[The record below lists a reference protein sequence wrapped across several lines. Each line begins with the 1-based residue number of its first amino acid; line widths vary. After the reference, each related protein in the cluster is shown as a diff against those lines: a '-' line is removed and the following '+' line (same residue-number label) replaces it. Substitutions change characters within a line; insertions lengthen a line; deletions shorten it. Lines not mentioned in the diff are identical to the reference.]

1 MIYLDYN
8 ATTPLCDAARE
19 AMLPYLGGKFGNPSS
34 VHAAGREARAAID
47 NARDK
52 IAALLHAKPGE
63 IIFTGGATESCN
75 LGVLGLARSASA
87 GGLPGVPS
95 AKPGHII
102 SNKAEHHA
110 VLHAVEHLEDREGFE
125 VTWLNVSKTGMVD
138 LDQLADSIRPDTKL
152 VSIMTANNETGVIQP
167 MREISRICRERG
179 VLLHSD
185 MVQAFGKIPV
195 IPSEV
200 ENGAAGKAATWTGR
214 PEAERTGSERIKPRE
229 NIETLTQRD
238 PSIPKAFGTQD
249 DLGSL
254 VDCASFAAHKFYGPK
269 GTGFLFLRSGL
280 PIEPLMFG
288 GAHENQRR
296 PGTENVAGV
305 AGMAAAA
312 EWVLRNADGER
323 QRQAQLRD
331 DFWTRIAKLFPDA
344 QQNGDPAHRLANTLN
359 ASFIGVDSETML
371 MALDLEGVCASSGS
385 ACMVG
390 SVRASHVLLAMGLPM
405 ESARSAIR
413 FSLGRPTTAE
423 EIAGAADALEQIAK
437 RTKDAREYALA

>member
-19 AMLPYLGGKFGNPSS
+19 AMLPYLNRHFGNPSS

-47 NARDK
+47 DGRDK
-52 IAALLHAKPGE
+52 LASLLHTKPSE
-63 IIFTGGATESCN
+63 IIFTSGATESCN
-75 LGVLGLARSASA
+75 LAVLGLARSASPR
-87 GGLPGVPS
+87 G
-95 AKPGHII
+95 GHII

-110 VLHAVEHLEDREGFE
+110 VLNAVEYLEKRENFE
-125 VTWLNVSKTGMVD
+125 VTWLNVSKDGMVD

-185 MVQAFGKIPV
+185 MVQAFGKLEIDV
-195 IPSEV
+195 
-200 ENGAAGKAATWTGR
+200 
-214 PEAERTGSERIKPRE
+214 
-229 NIETLTQRD
+229 
-238 PSIPKAFGTQD
+238 
-249 DLGSL
+249 SL
-254 VDCASFAAHKFYGPK
+254 VDAGSFAAHKFYGPK
-269 GTGFLFLRSGL
+269 GSGFLFLRSGL
-280 PIEPLMFG
+280 PIQPIMFG
-288 GAHENQRR
+288 GAHENERR
-296 PGTENVAGV
+296 PGTENVAGI

-312 EWVLRNADGER
+312 DWVLRDARTEP
-323 QRQAQLRD
+323 QREAQLRD
-331 DFWTRIAKLFPDA
+331 ELWRRIANVFPDP
-344 QQNGDPAHRLANTLN
+344 QQNGDRAHRLDNTLN
-359 ASFIGVDSETML
+359 TSFIGTDSETML

-405 ESARSAIR
+405 ERARSAIR
-413 FSLGRPTTAE
+413 FSLGRWTTAE
-423 EIAGAADALEQIAK
+423 EIANAADVLERIAK

>member
-19 AMLPYLGGKFGNPSS
+19 AMLPYLNRLFGNPSS

-47 NARDK
+47 DARDN

-75 LGVLGLARSASA
+75 LGVLGLARSASSR
-87 GGLPGVPS
+87 G
-95 AKPGHII
+95 GHII

-110 VLHAVEHLEDREGFE
+110 VLNAVEHLEDREGFE
-125 VTWLNVSKTGMVD
+125 VTWLNVSKDGMVD

-152 VSIMTANNETGVIQP
+152 VSIMTANNETGVVQP
-167 MREISRICRERG
+167 MREISRICRDRR

-185 MVQAFGKIPV
+185 IVQAFGKIPV

-200 ENGAAGKAATWTGR
+200 GGA
-214 PEAERTGSERIKPRE
+214 RE
-229 NIETLTQRD
+229 NAEKVTHRN
-238 PSIPKAFGTQD
+238 PSPPLGFAQD
-249 DLGSL
+249 DLTSL
-254 VDCASFAAHKFYGPK
+254 VDAGSFAAHKFYGPK

-280 PIEPLMFG
+280 PIQPLMFG
-288 GAHENQRR
+288 GAHESQRR

-312 EWVLRNADGER
+312 EWVLRDADAER
-323 QRQAQLRD
+323 QRQTQLRD
-331 DFWTRIAKLFPDA
+331 DFWARIAKLFPDA
-344 QQNGDPAHRLANTLN
+344 QQNGDPVHRLANTLN
-359 ASFIGVDSETML
+359 VSFVGVDSETML

-413 FSLGRPTTAE
+413 FSLGRRTTAE
-423 EIAGAADALEQIAK
+423 EIANAAGALEQIAK

>member
-1 MIYLDYN
+1 MLRVSQRRGYSVAKGFDYEYEEEEQLMIYLDYN

-19 AMLPYLGGKFGNPSS
+19 AMLPYLERHFGNPSS

-52 IAALLHAKPGE
+52 LGALLRAKPGE

-75 LGVLGLARSASA
+75 LAVLGLARSSSSR
-87 GGLPGVPS
+87 G
-95 AKPGHII
+95 GHII

-110 VLHAVEHLEDREGFE
+110 VLHPLEHLEQHEGFE
-125 VTWLNVSKTGMVD
+125 VTWLNVFENGMVD
-138 LDQLADSIRPDTKL
+138 LDQLAHSIRPDTRL

-167 MREISRICRERG
+167 MREISQICRDRG

-185 MVQAFGKIPV
+185 MVQAFGKTDV
-195 IPSEV
+195 DV
-200 ENGAAGKAATWTGR
+200 
-214 PEAERTGSERIKPRE
+214 
-229 NIETLTQRD
+229 
-238 PSIPKAFGTQD
+238 
-249 DLGSL
+249 SL
-254 VDCASFAAHKFYGPK
+254 VDVASFAAHKFYGPK
-269 GTGFLFLRSGL
+269 GTGFLCLRAGL
-280 PIEPLMFG
+280 PIQPIMFG

-296 PGTENVAGV
+296 PGTENVAGI

-312 EWVLRNADGER
+312 EWILRDRETEQER
-323 QRQAQLRD
+323 RAQLRD
-331 DFWTRIAKLFPDA
+331 QLWRSIVDVFPDA
-344 QQNGDPAHRLANTLN
+344 QQNGDPTHRLANTLN

-371 MALDLEGVCASSGS
+371 MALDLEGICASSGS

-405 ESARSAIR
+405 ERARSAIR
-413 FSLGRPTTAE
+413 LSLGKWTTAK
-423 EIAGAADALEQIAK
+423 EIADAGDALDRIAK

>member
-19 AMLPYLGGKFGNPSS
+19 AMLPYLGRYFGNPSS

-52 IAALLHAKPGE
+52 LGALLRAKPGE

-75 LGVLGLARSASA
+75 LAVLGLARSSSSR
-87 GGLPGVPS
+87 G
-95 AKPGHII
+95 GHII

-110 VLHAVEHLEDREGFE
+110 VLHPLEHLEQHEGFE
-125 VTWLNVSKTGMVD
+125 VTWLNVSESGMVD
-138 LDQLADSIRPDTKL
+138 LDQLADSIRPDTRL

-167 MREISRICRERG
+167 MREISQICRDRG

-185 MVQAFGKIPV
+185 MVQAFGK
-195 IPSEV
+195 
-200 ENGAAGKAATWTGR
+200 T
-214 PEAERTGSERIKPRE
+214 
-229 NIETLTQRD
+229 D
-238 PSIPKAFGTQD
+238 
-249 DLGSL
+249 
-254 VDCASFAAHKFYGPK
+254 VDVSFVDVASFAAHKFYGPK
-269 GTGFLFLRSGL
+269 GTGFLCLRAGL
-280 PIEPLMFG
+280 PIQPIMFG

-296 PGTENVAGV
+296 PGTENVAGI

-312 EWVLRNADGER
+312 EWILHDRETEQER
-323 QRQAQLRD
+323 RAQLRD
-331 DFWTRIAKLFPDA
+331 QLWRSIVDAFSDA
-344 QQNGDPAHRLANTLN
+344 QQNGDPAHRLTNTLN

-371 MALDLEGVCASSGS
+371 MALDLEGICASSGS

-405 ESARSAIR
+405 ERARSAIR
-413 FSLGRPTTAE
+413 LSLGKWTTAE
-423 EIAGAADALEQIAK
+423 EIAATGDALDRIAK

>member
-19 AMLPYLGGKFGNPSS
+19 AMLPFLNRHFGNPSS
-34 VHAAGREARAAID
+34 VHAAGREARAAVD
-47 NARDK
+47 DARDK

-63 IIFTGGATESCN
+63 IIFNSGATESCN
-75 LGVLGLARSASA
+75 LGLLGLARSASSR
-87 GGLPGVPS
+87 G
-95 AKPGHII
+95 GHII

-110 VLHAVEHLEDREGFE
+110 VLHAVEHLENHEGFE
-125 VTWLNVSKTGMVD
+125 VTWLDVSKTGMVD

-185 MVQAFGKIPV
+185 IVQAFGKLEIDV
-195 IPSEV
+195 
-200 ENGAAGKAATWTGR
+200 
-214 PEAERTGSERIKPRE
+214 
-229 NIETLTQRD
+229 
-238 PSIPKAFGTQD
+238 
-249 DLGSL
+249 SL
-254 VDCASFAAHKFYGPK
+254 VDAGSFAAHKFYGPK
-269 GTGFLFLRSGL
+269 GSGFLFLRSGL
-280 PIEPLMFG
+280 PIQPIMFG

-312 EWVLRNADGER
+312 EWVLRDLDEER
-323 QRQAQLRD
+323 QRETQLRNEL
-331 DFWTRIAKLFPDA
+331 WKRIAEVFADA
-344 QQNGDPAHRLANTLN
+344 QQNGDEAHRLANTLN
-359 ASFIGVDSETML
+359 VSFIDVDSETML

-390 SVRASHVLLAMGLPM
+390 SVRVSHVLLAMGLPM
-405 ESARSAIR
+405 ENARSAIR
-413 FSLGRPTTAE
+413 FSLGRRTTAE
-423 EIAGAADALEQIAK
+423 EITNAVAALERIAK
-437 RTKDAREYALA
+437 RTKDAREYVAA

>member
-19 AMLPYLGGKFGNPSS
+19 AMLPYLGRYFGNPSS

-52 IAALLHAKPGE
+52 LGALLRAKPGE

-75 LGVLGLARSASA
+75 LAVLGLARSSSA
-87 GGLPGVPS
+87 RG
-95 AKPGHII
+95 GHII

-110 VLHAVEHLEDREGFE
+110 VLHPLEHLEQHEGFE
-125 VTWLNVSKTGMVD
+125 VTWLNVSESGMVD
-138 LDQLADSIRPDTKL
+138 LDQLADSIRPDTRL

-167 MREISRICRERG
+167 MREISQICRDRG

-185 MVQAFGKIPV
+185 MVQAFGKTDV
-195 IPSEV
+195 DV
-200 ENGAAGKAATWTGR
+200 
-214 PEAERTGSERIKPRE
+214 
-229 NIETLTQRD
+229 
-238 PSIPKAFGTQD
+238 
-249 DLGSL
+249 SL
-254 VDCASFAAHKFYGPK
+254 VDVGSFAAHKFYGPK
-269 GTGFLFLRSGL
+269 GTGFLCLRAGL
-280 PIEPLMFG
+280 PIQPIMFG

-296 PGTENVAGV
+296 PGTENVAGI

-312 EWVLRNADGER
+312 EWILHDRETEQER
-323 QRQAQLRD
+323 RAQLRD
-331 DFWTRIAKLFPDA
+331 QLWRSIVNVFPDA
-344 QQNGDPAHRLANTLN
+344 QQNGDPTHRLANTLN

-371 MALDLEGVCASSGS
+371 MALDLEGICASSGS

-405 ESARSAIR
+405 ERARSAIR
-413 FSLGRPTTAE
+413 LSLGKWTTAK
-423 EIAGAADALEQIAK
+423 EIADAGDALDRIAK

>member
-19 AMLPYLGGKFGNPSS
+19 AMLPYLGRYFGNPSS
-34 VHAAGREARAAID
+34 IHAAGREARAAID

-52 IAALLHAKPGE
+52 LGALLRAKPGE

-75 LGVLGLARSASA
+75 LGVLGLARSSSSR
-87 GGLPGVPS
+87 G
-95 AKPGHII
+95 GHII

-110 VLHAVEHLEDREGFE
+110 VLHPIEHLEQHEGFE
-125 VTWLNVSKTGMVD
+125 VTWLNVSESGMVD
-138 LDQLADSIRPDTKL
+138 LDQLADSIRPDTRL

-167 MREISRICRERG
+167 MREISQICRDRG

-185 MVQAFGKIPV
+185 MVQAFGKTDIDV
-195 IPSEV
+195 
-200 ENGAAGKAATWTGR
+200 
-214 PEAERTGSERIKPRE
+214 
-229 NIETLTQRD
+229 
-238 PSIPKAFGTQD
+238 
-249 DLGSL
+249 SL
-254 VDCASFAAHKFYGPK
+254 VDVASFAAHKFYGPK
-269 GTGFLFLRSGL
+269 GTGFLCLRAGL
-280 PIEPLMFG
+280 PIQPIMFG

-296 PGTENVAGV
+296 PGTENVAGI

-312 EWVLRNADGER
+312 EWILRDRETEQER
-323 QRQAQLRD
+323 RAQLRD
-331 DFWTRIAKLFPDA
+331 QLWRSIVDVFPDA

-371 MALDLEGVCASSGS
+371 MALDLEGICASSGS

-405 ESARSAIR
+405 ERARSAIR
-413 FSLGRPTTAE
+413 LSLGKWTTAE
-423 EIAGAADALEQIAK
+423 EIAATGDALDRIAK